1 MRIRALLLALAL
13 TAPVLTTASQAA
25 VSPTPPQSADAEYAR
40 QIAEEARREAAT
52 VRQNAEE
59 IRRAADVARQDAEA
73 TRLTVQT
80 AVAVG
85 AARVS
90 TTGNDGAYSSG
101 HGSLQQRQYQ
111 RAISQFDQSILKQ
124 SPRADGALY
133 WRAFAQYKLGQ
144 SDLALASITQ
154 LRRDHTQS
162 RYLADAKVLE
172 TEVKRSSGRVP
183 TDDEEIKL
191 LAIQGVQRSAQA
203 VTVLEGVLS
212 GVNSL
217 AVKKRALSALAS
229 IDDPRART
237 VLMNYAKGSGNTD
250 LQIEAIRVL
259 GSRRE
264 QPMSDADLR
273 ALYTGTSDTTIRL
286 AVVSALA
293 SQENAD
299 ALVTLARAETA
310 VDLKREIVRRLS
322 DLAPRSKVAADFLTG
337 VLK

>member
-1 MRIRALLLALAL
+1 MRIRFALFVAAATTFFTGVGPAAFPLA
-13 TAPVLTTASQAA
+13 
-25 VSPTPPQSADAEYAR
+25 SAQNVEVDHAR
-40 QIAEEARREAAT
+40 QVAEEARLRAEI
-52 VRQNAEE
+52 VRQDAEE
-59 IRRAADVARQDAEA
+59 VRRSVEMARQDAE
-73 TRLTVQT
+73 THRLAAQA
-80 AVAVG
+80 AVTIGPLKVG
-85 AARVS
+85 GSA
-90 TTGNDGAYSSG
+90 NDGSYSSG
-101 HGSLQQRQYQ
+101 HSALQQRQYQ
-111 RAISQFDQSILKQ
+111 RAISQFDQSIVRQ

-144 SDLALASITQ
+144 ADLALASIAE

-172 TEVKRSSGRVP
+172 AEVKRSSGRVP
-183 TDDEEIKL
+183 ADDEEIRL

-229 IDDPRART
+229 NDDPRART
-237 VLMNYAKGSGNTD
+237 ILMNYAKGSGNPD
-250 LQIEAIRVL
+250 VQIEAIRVL

-264 QPMSDADLR
+264 QPMTDTELR
-273 ALYTGTSDTTIRL
+273 TLYTGSTDTAIRL

-293 SQENAD
+293 SQNNAD

-310 VDLKREIVRRLS
+310 LDLKREIVRRLS

-337 VLK
+337 VLQ